1 MTDVQ
6 QPVPDPNVGRLNAVV
21 TTLLDA
27 LGTLLLAAGLGY
39 GAWRVWG
46 LGWGLCAAGLAVTI
60 LSMIAQARERGPRPV
75 KVPPGAHPHRE
86 FLPGPEDPGTLHVKG
101 R

>member
-1 MTDVQ
+1 MTD
-6 QPVPDPNVGRLNAVV
+6 QPAATVDRVNGVV

-27 LGTLLLAAGLGY
+27 LGVLLLAAGLGW
-39 GAWRVWG
+39 GAWQVWG
-46 LGWGLCAAGLAVTI
+46 IGWGLCAAGLAVTI
-60 LSMIAQARERGPRPV
+60 LSNIAQLRQAPRPV

-86 FLPGPEDPGTLHVKG
+86 FLPGPEDPGPVHVKG